1 MVLSDEK
8 GMALV
13 GVIMVVLIFSSLGA
27 AMLSIAERESM
38 IARDEEAALQ
48 ALYAAEGGLRK
59 VIMELK
65 NNPEVDVGEICE
77 DYTNYRVGQAKIE
90 NISYEESENYLDV
103 TATGTAKNAR
113 KTLVTRISKLP
124 DSGVKVIFWKELSSI
139 Y

>member
-1 MVLSDEK
+1 MGLSEEK

-27 AMLSIAERESM
+27 ALLSIAERESL

-65 NNPEVDVGEICE
+65 NNPEVDVGKICE
-77 DYTNYRVGQAKIE
+77 DYTNYRVGEAEIE
-90 NISYEESENYLDV
+90 SISYEESENYLDV
-103 TATGTAKNAR
+103 TATGTAGKAR
-113 KTLVTRISKLP
+113 KTLVARISKPL
-124 DSGVKVIFWKELSSI
+124 DSGVKVIFWKELYPI